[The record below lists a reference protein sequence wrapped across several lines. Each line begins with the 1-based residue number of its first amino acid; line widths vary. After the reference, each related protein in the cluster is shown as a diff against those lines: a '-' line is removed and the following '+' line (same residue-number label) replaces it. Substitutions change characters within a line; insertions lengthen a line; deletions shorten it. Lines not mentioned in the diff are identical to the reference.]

1 MIILDSDVLIEILD
15 KRSVRGEEAASRLRE
30 IGEEIATTSLN
41 LHEVL
46 YGLEKASKKTSALE
60 AVPVLGYGRG
70 DAQLSANLELAAQR
84 RGKTIPRMDVLI
96 AAIAINNNATLYT
109 FNREHFENLIEDGLK
124 LL

>member
-15 KRSVRGEEAASRLRE
+15 KRSKRGEEAADRLRE
-30 IGEEIATTSLN
+30 TGEEIATTSLN

-46 YGLEKASKKTSALE
+46 YGFEKASKKTRALD
-60 AVPVLGYGRG
+60 AIPVLGYDRG
-70 DAQLSANLELAAQR
+70 DAQLSANLELATQQR
-84 RGKTIPRMDVLI
+84 GRTTPRMDAMI

-109 FNREHFENLIEDGLK
+109 FNREHFEVLAEDGLK